1 MTGPL
6 RILLLGPEA
15 AQRPVAGAG
24 IEYHPC
30 ADLAD
35 LLGRAAAGA
44 ADGALLSPVVAG
56 VDAVVVADLR
66 ARGCRPVGWVA
77 GSAEVDL
84 AQRSGLT
91 DCLAD
96 PIDPAALRALV
107 TAPLPPAALPAP
119 GGPGRVIAVWGPPGS
134 PGRSTVAALLAVGA
148 RRAGSSVMIVD
159 ADLAGPRWSLVAE
172 SGHHSAGLVA
182 AARRA
187 AAGSPDLADLTVRI
201 ADDVAL
207 LPGLPDPDRW
217 LEIVPGSA
225 APLLAAASL
234 LAETVIVDLPADIRP
249 AHPAYDLG
257 WAHDAAA
264 FPRAVLAAADAVVP
278 VLAAEPLGV
287 HRFASWWPVLQAQA
301 EPAMLVANA
310 VGHPQAGRRPAEQL
324 TAVLAA
330 LGIDAPGVQVPW
342 QPKAAHLLLAGGWA
356 AARGWRRT
364 PEQLWQTME
373 AAASAAA

>member
-6 RILLLGPEA
+6 RILLLGPQGA
-15 AQRPVAGAG
+15 PRPAAGAG

-56 VDAVVVADLR
+56 VDALVVADLR

-77 GSAEVDL
+77 GSTEVGL
-84 AQRSGLT
+84 AQRSGLAE
-91 DCLAD
+91 CVAD

-107 TAPLPPAALPAP
+107 TAPLPPAARPAP
-119 GGPGRVIAVWGPPGS
+119 GGRGRVIAVWGPPGS

-148 RRAGSSVMIVD
+148 RRAGESVMIVD
-159 ADLAGPRWSLVAE
+159 ADLAGPRWGLLAE
-172 SGHHSAGLVA
+172 PDHHSAGLVA

-187 AAGSPDLADLTVRI
+187 AAGSADLADLTVHI
-201 ADDVAL
+201 ADGVAL
-207 LPGLPDPDRW
+207 LPGLSDPGRW
-217 LEIVPGSA
+217 LEVGPGSA
-225 APLLAAASL
+225 APLLGAAGLMAD
-234 LAETVIVDLPADIRP
+234 TVIVDLPGDIRP

-287 HRFASWWPVLQAQA
+287 HRFASWWPILQAQA
-301 EPAMLVANA
+301 EPVMLVANA
-310 VGHPQAGRRPAEQL
+310 VGHPRSGRRPAEQL
-324 TAVLAA
+324 SAVLAA
-330 LGIDAPGVQVPW
+330 LGIEAAAAQLPW
-342 QPKAAHLLLAGGWA
+342 QPKAAHLLTDHGWA
-356 AARGWRRT
+356 AARGWRRA
-364 PEQLWQTME
+364 PEQLWEAMMTAAP
-373 AAASAAA
+373 AAA

>member
-6 RILLLGPEA
+6 RILLLGPEG
-15 AQRPVAGAG
+15 AQRPAAGAG

-44 ADGALLSPVVAG
+44 ADGALLSPLVAG

-91 DCLAD
+91 DCVAD
-96 PIDPAALRALV
+96 PIDPAALRTLV
-107 TAPLPPAALPAP
+107 TAPLPPAALPAAN
-119 GGPGRVIAVWGPPGS
+119 GRGRVIAVWGPPGA

-148 RRAGSSVMIVD
+148 RRAGNSVMIVD
-159 ADLAGPRWSLVAE
+159 ADLAGPRWNLVAE
-172 SGHHSAGLVA
+172 PDQHAAGLVV

-201 ADDVAL
+201 ADEVAL
-207 LPGLPDPDRW
+207 LPGLPEPGRW
-217 LEIVPGSA
+217 LEVVPGSA
-225 APLLAAASL
+225 ASLLGAASL
-234 LAETVIVDLPADIRP
+234 LAETVIVDLPGDIRP

-287 HRFASWWPVLQAQA
+287 HRFASWWPILQAQA

-310 VGHPQAGRRPAEQL
+310 VGHPRAGRRPAEQL
-324 TAVLAA
+324 TAVLTA
-330 LGIDAPGVQVPW
+330 LDIGAPEVPVPW
-342 QPKAAHLLLAGGWA
+342 QPKAAQLLVDPGWA

-364 PEQLWQTME
+364 PERLWQTMVAAVQ
-373 AAASAAA
+373 AAA